1 MSSRAQLSEPYT
13 ETYTDSVW
21 LPPALKIVT
30 NISKHAFETPPS

>member
-1 MSSRAQLSEPYT
+1 MSGRAQLSELLSEP
-13 ETYTDSVW
+13 YTDSVW